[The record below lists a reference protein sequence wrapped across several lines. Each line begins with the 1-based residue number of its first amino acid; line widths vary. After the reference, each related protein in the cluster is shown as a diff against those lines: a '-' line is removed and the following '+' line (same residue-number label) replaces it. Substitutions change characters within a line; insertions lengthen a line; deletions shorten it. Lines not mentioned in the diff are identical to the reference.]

1 MSKFY
6 GVSVGP
12 GDPELITIK
21 AKKAMESCKVI
32 ATPVTKGEKTLA
44 LDIASG
50 IVDFKDKEIVKLNF
64 LMVRDKDALHE
75 SHIEEAEKISRYL
88 DEGKDVAM
96 LNLGDASLYSSF
108 SYIAEIIDDWGYEIE
123 VIPGVTS
130 FCATAA
136 KLKTSLTQM
145 HKPLHILPA
154 GEIDNIIGLEGTKVI
169 MKSGK
174 AIKELKKKLEGK
186 DVKAVQNC
194 GLPEEKICNSLEE
207 IADDASYFTTLLI
220 K

>member
-1 MSKFY
+1 
-6 GVSVGP
+6 
-12 GDPELITIK
+12 
-21 AKKAMESCKVI
+21 
-32 ATPVTKGEKTLA
+32 
-44 LDIASG
+44 
-50 IVDFKDKEIVKLNF
+50 
-64 LMVRDKDALHE
+64 
-75 SHIEEAEKISRYL
+75 
-88 DEGKDVAM
+88 M